1 MVMLKKFKP
10 MLATSIDFSKLDPKA
25 YYLVS
30 PKLDGIRCLINCGQV
45 YTRSMKLVPNKYIS
59 AALGKWFTSCDLEEN
74 TWMDGELVVGDPKD
88 PMCYRK
94 TVSAVMSEDVVTDDW
109 RFYAFDI
116 VSETHTDAPTSIRA
130 ELLELVFIDNPKARI
145 MLLEQ
150 ELCLGCEVE
159 EVCNKF
165 LEDKYEGAM
174 VKPFDAH
181 YKMGRATPKSMQ
193 LMKYKAF
200 QDAEAIVVG
209 VVQKEK
215 NLNEITTNEL
225 GLSQRSSHKSGKVLV
240 DELGALEVEYKG
252 QRFSIGSGFT
262 EEERKQFWLHRD
274 KLYGKMVKFKYT
286 EYGGY
291 DVPRFPVYLGFRS
304 ELDM

>member
-1 MVMLKKFKP
+1 
-10 MLATSIDFSKLDPKA
+10 MLATPIDFSKLDVKGA
-25 YYLVS
+25 SYLVS

-45 YTRSMKLVPNKYIS
+45 YTRSMKLVPNKHIS
-59 AALGKWFTSCDLEEN
+59 AALGKWFTSCDLRGK

-116 VSETHTDAPTSIRA
+116 VSETHTDTAVSVRA
-130 ELLELVFIDNPKARI
+130 ELLELTLIDNPNQHVK
-145 MLLEQ
+145 LLEQ

-159 EVCNKF
+159 EVCNRF
-165 LEDKYEGAM
+165 LDAGFEGAM
-174 VKPFDAH
+174 VKPFKAF
-181 YKMGRATPKSMQ
+181 YKMGRATPKSME

-215 NLNEITTNEL
+215 NLNEVTVNEL

-240 DELGALEVEYKG
+240 DELGCIEVEYKG

-286 EYGGY
+286 EYGRY
-291 DVPRFPVYLGFRS
+291 DVPRFPVFIGFRS
-304 ELDM
+304 KLDL

>member
-1 MVMLKKFKP
+1 MLKNFKP
-10 MLATSIDFSKLDPKA
+10 MLATSVNFSKLDPKD

-45 YTRSMKLVPNKYIS
+45 YARSMKLVPNKYIS
-59 AALGKWFTSCDLEEN
+59 ASLRKWFTSCDLTEK

-109 RFYAFDI
+109 KFYAFDI
-116 VSETHTDAPTSIRA
+116 VSETHTRTSFSIREA
-130 ELLELVFIDNPKARI
+130 LLNLVLFQYPDEHVK
-145 MLLEQ
+145 LLEQ
-150 ELCLGCEVE
+150 KLCLGYEVE
-159 EVCNKF
+159 EVCKKF
-165 LEDKYEGAM
+165 LDAGFEGAM
-174 VKPFDAH
+174 VKPFDAP

-215 NLNEITTNEL
+215 NLNEVTTNEL

-252 QRFSIGSGFT
+252 NRFSIGSGFT

-291 DVPRFPVYLGFRS
+291 DVPRFPVFIGFRS
-304 ELDM
+304 KLDM